1 MINISR
7 RDALRV
13 GGISVFGAMF
23 LGSCGK
29 EAGVAPFQLN
39 TLSDEFRNNRIAF
52 YKKLRDDN
60 PVVITDQGIALISRY
75 SDVQAA
81 ALDTETFS
89 SGGKLNNPARPKMN
103 TMDPPD
109 HGMYVAMM
117 NSAFDKKYQDSLE
130 NDLRTLARSLV
141 TKAAERKQF
150 DLMVD
155 VLTPYMFGATGI
167 ILGLNDEQLVELEYI
182 GKRAQR
188 QGAEPAESPSPT
200 ERSDALFL
208 SVLADR
214 RAKPGNDHVSALL
227 AVGSDGGR
235 ALTEAELLEYLF
247 IFINGTGITA
257 VAAIGNGVELLA
269 RHPEQRAKLV
279 ADPSLIPNAFKEMN
293 RLEGPTHEST
303 RITTREVTVAGVTL
317 PANTPVF
324 LMWGAADLDE
334 RQFANPDKFDISR
347 DGSQSLAMGI
357 GEHFCYGGYL
367 ARLEARIFFEEL
379 LAVMPNFTL
388 SAPPVRIMST
398 WSWGFESIPVSIA

>member
-75 SDVQAA
+75 ADVQAA

-130 NDLRTLARSLV
+130 NDLRTLARSLI

-303 RITTREVTVAGVTL
+303 RITTREVTVAEVTL

-334 RQFANPDKFDISR
+334 RQFASPEEFDISR

-379 LAVMPNFTL
+379 LAVMPDFTL
-388 SAPPVRIMST
+388 SAPAVRIMST

>member
-75 SDVQAA
+75 ADVQAA

-117 NSAFDKKYQDSLE
+117 NSAFDKKYLDSLE
-130 NDLRTLARSLV
+130 SDLRTLARSLV
-141 TKAAERKQF
+141 TKAAERTQF

-379 LAVMPNFTL
+379 LAVMPDFTL
-388 SAPPVRIMST
+388 SAPAVRIMST

>member
-75 SDVQAA
+75 ADVQAA

-130 NDLRTLARSLV
+130 SDLRTLARSLV
-141 TKAAERKQF
+141 TKAAERTQF

-334 RQFANPDKFDISR
+334 RQFASPEEFDISR

-379 LAVMPNFTL
+379 LAVMPDFTL
-388 SAPPVRIMST
+388 SAPAVRIMST

>member
-334 RQFANPDKFDISR
+334 RQFASPEEFDISR

-379 LAVMPNFTL
+379 LAVMPDFTL
-388 SAPPVRIMST
+388 SAPAVRIMST

>member
-13 GGISVFGAMF
+13 GGISVLGAMF
-23 LGSCGK
+23 LASCGTQ
-29 EAGVAPFQLN
+29 AGVAPFQLN
-39 TLSDEFRNNRIAF
+39 TLSDDFRNNREGF
-52 YKKLRDDN
+52 YKKLRDEN
-60 PVVITDQGIALISRY
+60 PVVITDKGIALISRY
-75 SDVQAA
+75 ADVQAA

-103 TMDPPD
+103 TMDSPE
-109 HGMYVAMM
+109 HGMYAAMM
-117 NSAFDKKYQDSLE
+117 NSAFDKKYQDGLE
-130 NDLRTLARSLV
+130 SDLRTLARSLV
-141 TKAAERKQF
+141 TKAADRTQC

-167 ILGLNDEQLVELEYI
+167 ILGLNDEQLAELEYI
-182 GKRAQR
+182 CKRAQL
-188 QGAEPAESPSPT
+188 QGTEPAESPSFI
-200 ERSDALFL
+200 ERCDALFL
-208 SVLADR
+208 AVLADR
-214 RAKPGNDHVSALL
+214 RANPGKDHVSALL
-227 AVGSDGGR
+227 AVGADGGR
-235 ALTEAELLEYLF
+235 ALTESELLEYLF

-257 VAAIGNGVELLA
+257 TAAIGNGVELLA
-269 RHPEQRAKLV
+269 RHPGQRAELA

-293 RLEGPTHEST
+293 RREGPTHEST

-334 RQFANPDKFDISR
+334 RQFAGPEKFDIYR

-379 LAVMPNFTL
+379 LAVMPNFTP
-388 SAPPVRIMST
+388 SSMPVRVKST

>member
-75 SDVQAA
+75 ADVQAA

-334 RQFANPDKFDISR
+334 RQFASPEEFDISR

-388 SAPPVRIMST
+388 SAPAVRIMST

>member
-141 TKAAERKQF
+141 TKAAERTQF

-334 RQFANPDKFDISR
+334 RQFASPEEFDISR

-379 LAVMPNFTL
+379 LAVMPDFTL
-388 SAPPVRIMST
+388 SAPAVRIMST

>member
-130 NDLRTLARSLV
+130 SDLRTLARSLV

-334 RQFANPDKFDISR
+334 RQFASPEQFDISR

>member
-141 TKAAERKQF
+141 TKAAERTQF

-279 ADPSLIPNAFKEMN
+279 ADQSLIPNAFKEMN

>member
-1 MINISR
+1 
-7 RDALRV
+7 
-13 GGISVFGAMF
+13 
-23 LGSCGK
+23 
-29 EAGVAPFQLN
+29 
-39 TLSDEFRNNRIAF
+39 
-52 YKKLRDDN
+52 
-60 PVVITDQGIALISRY
+60 
-75 SDVQAA
+75 
-81 ALDTETFS
+81 
-89 SGGKLNNPARPKMN
+89 
-103 TMDPPD
+103 MDPPD

-130 NDLRTLARSLV
+130 SDLRTLARSLV
-141 TKAAERKQF
+141 TKAAERTQF

-334 RQFANPDKFDISR
+334 RQFASPEEFDISR

-379 LAVMPNFTL
+379 LAVMPDFTL
-388 SAPPVRIMST
+388 SAPAVRIMST

>member
-75 SDVQAA
+75 ADVQAA
-81 ALDTETFS
+81 AVDTETFS

-130 NDLRTLARSLV
+130 SDLRTLARSLV
-141 TKAAERKQF
+141 TKAAERTQF

-334 RQFANPDKFDISR
+334 RQFASPEEFDISR

-388 SAPPVRIMST
+388 SAPAVRIMST

>member
-388 SAPPVRIMST
+388 SAPAVRIMST

>member
-269 RHPEQRAKLV
+269 RYPEQRAKLV

-388 SAPPVRIMST
+388 SGTPVRVMST
-398 WSWGFESIPVSIA
+398 WSWAFESIPVSIA

>member
-75 SDVQAA
+75 ADVQAA

-130 NDLRTLARSLV
+130 SDLRTLARSLV
-141 TKAAERKQF
+141 TKAAERTQF

-334 RQFANPDKFDISR
+334 RQFSSPEEFDISR

-379 LAVMPNFTL
+379 LAVMPDFTL
-388 SAPPVRIMST
+388 SAPAVRIMST

>member
-279 ADPSLIPNAFKEMN
+279 ADQSLIPNAFKEMN

-388 SAPPVRIMST
+388 SAPAVRIMST

>member
-388 SAPPVRIMST
+388 SGTPVRVMST
-398 WSWGFESIPVSIA
+398 WSWAFESIPVSIA